1 MRVIHYVIVIL
12 VICLLTI
19 GCTGLVKPASQS
31 AAEPKLGDT
40 WRRPGDGM
48 EMVFEPGGTFSMG
61 SSREMVL
68 HAVELCKE
76 FTHDQRAT
84 YCRYT
89 GFSDEQPAHTVKLS
103 SFWLDRHEVTN
114 GQYRACVKAGA
125 CIPPLESTSYTRQ
138 SYYDDPFFDNYPVIN
153 VQWMM
158 ASAYC
163 AWAGARLP
171 TEAEWE
177 YSARS
182 AEGRLFPWGNNFE
195 KTWLNYC
202 DARCGFLADETF
214 DDGYAD
220 TATVGSFPAG
230 VNWTGAL
237 DLAGNVREW
246 VSDNFGAY
254 PSGKTENPK
263 GPANGTL
270 KIPRG
275 GSWFDTPDDIRST
288 NRGGEPLDYYRYNL
302 GFRCA
307 RDTDMK

>member
-1 MRVIHYVIVIL
+1 MRAIHYAFIIIT
-12 VICLLTI
+12 ICLI
-19 GCTGLVKPASQS
+19 AAGCTGSVKTISQ
-31 AAEPKLGDT
+31 EQVLPKLGDT
-40 WRRPGDGM
+40 WIRLSDGM
-48 EMVFEPGGTFSMG
+48 EMVFVPGGSFSMG

-68 HAVELCKE
+68 IAVELCKE
-76 FTHDQRAT
+76 YTHDQRAT

-89 GFSDEQPAHTVKLS
+89 GFSDEQPAHVVKLS
-103 SFWLDRHEVTN
+103 AFWIDRFEVTN
-114 GQYRACVKAGA
+114 SQYRTCVQAGA
-125 CIPPLESTSYTRQ
+125 CIPPMESTSYTRH
-138 SYYDDPFFDNYPVIN
+138 SYYDDPPFDNYPVIN
-153 VQWMM
+153 VQWAM

-163 AWAGARLP
+163 TWAGARLP

-182 AEGRLFPWGNNFE
+182 AEGWLFPWGNDFE
-195 KTWLNYC
+195 KARLNYC
-202 DARCGFLADETF
+202 DVGCGFLADKTF

-220 TATVGSFPAG
+220 TAPVGSFPAG

-254 PSGKTENPK
+254 PPGETENPK
-263 GPANGTL
+263 GPVKGTL

-307 RDTDMK
+307 RDGV